1 MDEIIREIKNQTE
14 INFINI
20 QNQIEVAD
28 LKGVFDGVNGS
39 RYIFHNLHSMDRFF
53 INPVSYVYEGEKLF
67 GIPEN
72 LSVIS
77 TEREGYVEDTSIV
90 IPREKLLSY
99 FEYIKN
105 KIEIYFEELS
115 AEALLQKPEGS
126 EYTRLELI
134 LGQFRHQM
142 WHVGLSSAIT
152 FEGKKIWNEFTGLN
166 GLRKMI
172 KMKEEEKK

>member
-1 MDEIIREIKNQTE
+1 M
-14 INFINI
+14 
-20 QNQIEVAD
+20 
-28 LKGVFDGVNGS
+28 
-39 RYIFHNLHSMDRFF
+39 
-53 INPVSYVYEGEKLF
+53 
-67 GIPEN
+67 
-72 LSVIS
+72 IS

-142 WHVGLSSAIT
+142 WHVGLSSAST
-152 FEGKKIWNEFTGLN
+152 FEGKKNWNEFTGLN
-166 GLRKMI
+166 GIRKMI

>member
-1 MDEIIREIKNQTE
+1 MDEIIRQIKDQTE

-20 QNQIEVAD
+20 RDQIEVAD
-28 LKGVFDGVNGS
+28 LESIFDGVNGS
-39 RYIFHNLHSMDRFF
+39 RYIFHYLHSMDRFF
-53 INPVSYVYEGEKLF
+53 INPVTYVYEGEKLF
-67 GIPEN
+67 EIPEN

-77 TEREGYVEDTSIV
+77 SEREGYVDDTSIV
-90 IPREKLLSY
+90 ICREKLLAY
-99 FEYIKN
+99 FEYVKS
-105 KIEIYFEELS
+105 KIEKYFDELTGQ
-115 AEALLQKPEGS
+115 ELLQKPEGS

-172 KMKEEEKK
+172 KMEEK

>member
-1 MDEIIREIKNQTE
+1 MEEIIRQIKDQTE

-20 QNQIEVAD
+20 RDQIEVAE
-28 LKGVFDGVNGS
+28 LEAVFDGVNGS
-39 RYIFHNLHSMDRFF
+39 RYIFHYLHSMDRFF

-77 TEREGYVEDTSIV
+77 SAREGYVEDTSIV
-90 IPREKLLSY
+90 ISRDKLLAY

-105 KIEIYFEELS
+105 KIEVYFDGLTSEE
-115 AEALLQKPEGS
+115 LLQKPEGN

-134 LGQFRHQM
+134 LGQFRHQL

-172 KMKEEEKK
+172 KMKKQ

>member
-1 MDEIIREIKNQTE
+1 MDEIIKQIKAQIE
-14 INFINI
+14 INFQNI
-20 QNQIEVAD
+20 KDQIEVAD
-28 LKGVFDGVNGS
+28 LEAVFDGVNGS

-53 INPVSYVYEGEKLF
+53 INPANYVYEGEKLF

-77 TEREGYVEDTSIV
+77 TAREGFVEDTSIV
-90 IPREKLLSY
+90 IPREKLMAY
-99 FEYIKN
+99 FEFVTN
-105 KIEIYFEELS
+105 KIEHYMENLTVEELV
-115 AEALLQKPEGS
+115 QKPQGS

-134 LGQFRHQM
+134 LGQMRHQM

-152 FEGKKIWNEFTGLN
+152 FENKNIWNTFTGLN

-172 KMKEEEKK
+172 KMKE

>member
-1 MDEIIREIKNQTE
+1 MDEIIRQIKNQTE

-20 QNQIEVAD
+20 QNQIELAD
-28 LKGVFDGVNGS
+28 LEGIFDGVNGS

-53 INPVSYVYEGEKLF
+53 INPLTYVYEGEKLF

-77 TEREGYVEDTSIV
+77 SAREGYVADTSIV
-90 IPREKLLSY
+90 IPREKLLAY
-99 FEYIKN
+99 FDFVKN
-105 KIEIYFEELS
+105 KIEKYFDELTSEE
-115 AEALLQKPEGS
+115 LLQKPEGS
-126 EYTRLELI
+126 DYTRLELI

-172 KMKEEEKK
+172 KMKDE

>member
-1 MDEIIREIKNQTE
+1 MDEIIRQIKDQTE

-20 QNQIEVAD
+20 RDQIEVAE
-28 LKGVFDGVNGS
+28 LEAVFDGVNGS

-53 INPVSYVYEGEKLF
+53 INPMSYVYEGEKLF

-77 TEREGYVEDTSIV
+77 AAREGYVEDTSIV
-90 IPREKLLSY
+90 MSREKLLAY
-99 FEYIKN
+99 FEYVKS
-105 KIEIYFEELS
+105 KIEKYFDELTDQ
-115 AEALLQKPEGS
+115 ELLQKPEGS

-142 WHVGLSSAIT
+142 WHVGLTSAIT
-152 FEGKKIWNEFTGLN
+152 FENKNVWNKFSGMNALNQKFFGGK
-166 GLRKMI
+166 
-172 KMKEEEKK
+172 

>member
-1 MDEIIREIKNQTE
+1 MDEIIRQIKDQTE

-20 QNQIEVAD
+20 RDQIEVAE
-28 LKGVFDGVNGS
+28 LEFVFDGVNGS
-39 RYIFHNLHSMDRFF
+39 RYIFHYLHSMDRFF

-77 TEREGYVEDTSIV
+77 SEREGYVEDTSIV
-90 IPREKLLSY
+90 ISRDKLFAY

-105 KIEIYFEELS
+105 KIEVYFDGLTSEE
-115 AEALLQKPEGS
+115 LLQKPEGN

-134 LGQFRHQM
+134 LGQFRHQL

-172 KMKEEEKK
+172 KMKKQ

>member
-1 MDEIIREIKNQTE
+1 MDEIIRQIKDQTE

-20 QNQIEVAD
+20 RDQIEVAE
-28 LKGVFDGVNGS
+28 LEAVFDGVNGS
-39 RYIFHNLHSMDRFF
+39 RYIFHYLHSMDRFF
-53 INPVSYVYEGEKLF
+53 INPVSYIYEGEKLF

-77 TEREGYVEDTSIV
+77 SEREGYVEDTSIV
-90 IPREKLLSY
+90 IPREKLLAY
-99 FEYIKN
+99 FKYIKN
-105 KIEIYFEELS
+105 KIEVYFDGLTSEE
-115 AEALLQKPEGS
+115 LLQKPEGN

-134 LGQFRHQM
+134 LGQFRHQL

-172 KMKEEEKK
+172 KMKKQ

>member
-1 MDEIIREIKNQTE
+1 MEEIIRQIKDQTE

-20 QNQIEVAD
+20 RDQIEVAE
-28 LKGVFDGVNGS
+28 LEAVFDGVNGS

-53 INPVSYVYEGEKLF
+53 INPVNYEYEGEKLF
-67 GIPEN
+67 GISEN

-77 TEREGYVEDTSIV
+77 TAREGYVEDTSIV
-90 IPREKLLSY
+90 ISREKLLAY
-99 FEYIKN
+99 FEYVKS
-105 KIEIYFEELS
+105 KIEKYFDQLTGYQ
-115 AEALLQKPEGS
+115 LLQKPEGC

-152 FEGKKIWNEFTGLN
+152 FEGKKIWNEFTGLS

-172 KMKEEEKK
+172 KMKNE

>member
-1 MDEIIREIKNQTE
+1 MQEIIAQIKNQTK

-20 QNQIEVAD
+20 EDQIRVAD
-28 LKGVFDGVNGS
+28 LEKVFDGVNGS

-53 INPVSYVYEGEKLF
+53 INPIDYVYEGEKLF

-72 LSVIS
+72 LSVIA
-77 TEREGYVEDTSIV
+77 TDREGYVDDISIV
-90 IPREKLLSY
+90 IPREKLLAY
-99 FEYIKN
+99 FEYVKN
-105 KIEIYFEELS
+105 KIEAYFESLP
-115 AEALLQKPEGS
+115 AEALLQKPEGC

-134 LGQFRHQM
+134 LAQFRHQM

-152 FEGKKIWNEFTGLN
+152 FEGKNIWNKFTGLS

-172 KMKEEEKK
+172 KMKNR